1 MAGFLIVT
9 MVRQWQRVSAYG
21 LAREGDTVLLVQI
34 GRSAH
39 GDLGKWMPPG
49 GTIEHGEH
57 PAETVVREFAET
69 TGLEVRVDALL
80 EVGSDHRQLT
90 GGIDFHGV
98 FMLYGVTVLGGDL
111 RPQPDGIM
119 VEPSWHSASE
129 LDQIP
134 MLDAVRD
141 VLRTALKK

>member
-1 MAGFLIVT
+1 

-34 GRSAH
+34 GRSSH

-69 TGLEVRVDALL
+69 TGLQVRVDGLL
-80 EVGSDHRQLT
+80 DVGSDHRELA
-90 GGIDFHGV
+90 GGLDFHGV
-98 FMLYGVTVLGGDL
+98 FMLYAVTVLGGDL
-111 RPQPDGIM
+111 RPQPDGTM
-119 VEPSWHSASE
+119 VEPSWHPSAE
-129 LDQIP
+129 LDSIA

-141 VLRTALKK
+141 VLRAAVKK